1 MAVGNVKGFKVKKGN
16 ETGVAKIATDAILDK
31 AVTMAKLSQELQN
44 AISGGG
50 GGGTGANGTTFYPSV
65 SNAGVISWTN
75 DGNKTN
81 PASVDLVAAVISAL
95 PSASGRSF

>member
-1 MAVGNVKGFKVKKGN
+1 MAVGNVKGFNVKKGN

-44 AISGGG
+44 AISG

>member
-1 MAVGNVKGFKVKKGN
+1 MAVGNIKGFKVKKGN
-16 ETGVAKIATDAILDK
+16 ETGIAKIATDAILDK

-50 GGGTGANGTTFYPSV
+50 GTGANGTTFYPSV

-75 DGNKTN
+75 DGGKQN
-81 PASVDLVAAVISAL
+81 PARVDLVAAVISAL